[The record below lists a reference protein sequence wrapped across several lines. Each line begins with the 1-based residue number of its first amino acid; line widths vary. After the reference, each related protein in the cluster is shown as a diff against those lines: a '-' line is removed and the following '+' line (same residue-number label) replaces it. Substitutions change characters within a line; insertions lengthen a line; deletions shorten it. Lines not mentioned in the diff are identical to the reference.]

1 MAKDSFVM
9 YTKYEEQISL
19 LTDAQAG
26 VLLRAM
32 LKYQSGQDL
41 PQMDGMTQMAF
52 SFIKAKM
59 DEENQKNQLLSNARK
74 LAGEK
79 GGRPPKSLT
88 NKGNKAKKPIAFE
101 VIENNENDTKN
112 NCDENQ
118 KNQAVIL
125 ETNCFLRE
133 TTSPNKERSKENI
146 PFVQENNPLF
156 ISPEGNQ
163 KKPFEDDFF
172 AKYPRYAKDR
182 KKMRVDVDYKRL
194 MEEFE
199 KSTYLRSLFTVKQIN
214 ELYPCIIAGDYRDQE
229 KKPSSV
235 ADIDARVERERWYS
249 VRRNKAIA
257 DAEKVKG
264 TFMKDETFAKIE
276 RRLREIDC
284 EQGKAEARGDKV
296 KAAKLEQERSRL
308 KLQKRGIIERNGLTE
323 EDLEPKWN
331 CKKCEDTGFVDGI
344 ACSCYEG

>member
-1 MAKDSFVM
+1 MRK
-9 YTKYEEQISL
+9 
-19 LTDAQAG
+19 
-26 VLLRAM
+26 
-32 LKYQSGQDL
+32 
-41 PQMDGMTQMAF
+41 
-52 SFIKAKM
+52 SFIFKDIYFNAVNGLDDK
-59 DEENQKNQLLSNARK
+59 DRLSVYDAICQYALNQKETK
-74 LAGEK
+74 LEGFAEIVFSLIKPDISRGVKMYENGTK
-79 GGRPPKSLT
+79 GGRPKNQTETKTKPKDNQTYNQNETIGYDLVLES
-88 NKGNKAKKPIAFE
+88 KKPTLKE
-101 VIENNENDTKN
+101 KVT
-112 NCDENQ
+112 Q
-118 KNQAVIL
+118 K
-125 ETNCFLRE
+125 ETNPKRNS
-133 TTSPNKERSKENI
+133 T
-146 PFVQENNPLF
+146 PLF
-156 ISPEGNQ
+156 ISPQSGDE

-257 DAEKVKG
+257 DAEKVKA